1 MAFAMVVVALALA
14 LVLVVLGVVVLS
26 VTSSL
31 SYFVNSLLRH
41 QNRRRRN

>member
-1 MAFAMVVVALALA
+1 MVVVALALA
-14 LVLVVLGVVVLS
+14 LVLVVVVLGVVVLS